1 MSGAY
6 VYGEPALSGTQIS
19 TAGLDARRRRIHFR
33 AWHRGMREMDL
44 ILGQFSDA
52 EIGRLSDGELDQLE
66 ALMEEPDRDIFMWL
80 TGEAATPAEFDTAL
94 FAKIKAMHT
103 HAGPV
108 NL

>member
-1 MSGAY
+1 M
-6 VYGEPALSGTQIS
+6 SGTQIT

-52 EIGRLSDGELDQLE
+52 RIADLSEAELDE
-66 ALMEEPDRDIFMWL
+66 FETLMEEPDRDIFMWL
-80 TGEAATPAEFDTAL
+80 TGEAETPKEFDTAL
-94 FAKIKAMHT
+94 LARIKAMHT
-103 HAGPV
+103 HDGPV

>member
-1 MSGAY
+1 M
-6 VYGEPALSGTQIS
+6 SGTQIT
-19 TAGLDARRRRIHFR
+19 TAGLDARRRRVHFR

-52 EIGRLSDGELDQLE
+52 EIARLSEADLDALE
-66 ALMEEPDRDIFMWL
+66 TLMEEPDRDIFMWL
-80 TGEAATPAEFDTAL
+80 TGEAETPETFDTPLLAR
-94 FAKIKAMHT
+94 IKAMHT

>member
-1 MSGAY
+1 M
-6 VYGEPALSGTQIS
+6 SGTQIT

-52 EIGRLSDGELDQLE
+52 NIATLPDDELDALE

-80 TGEAATPAEFDTAL
+80 TGEAPTPDAFDTAV
-94 FAKIKAMHT
+94 FHKIKAMHT

>member
-1 MSGAY
+1 M
-6 VYGEPALSGTQIS
+6 SGTQIT

-52 EIGRLSDGELDQLE
+52 AIATLADADLDALE

-80 TGEAATPAEFDTAL
+80 TGEAETPKEFDTPV
-94 FAKIKAMHT
+94 FHKIKAMHT

>member
-1 MSGAY
+1 M
-6 VYGEPALSGTQIS
+6 SGTQIT

-44 ILGQFSDA
+44 ILGQFSGARIAD
-52 EIGRLSDGELDQLE
+52 LSEAELDE
-66 ALMEEPDRDIFMWL
+66 FETLMEEPDRDIFMWL
-80 TGEAATPAEFDTAL
+80 TGEAETPREFDTSLLAR
-94 FAKIKAMHT
+94 IKAMHT

>member
-1 MSGAY
+1 M
-6 VYGEPALSGTQIS
+6 SGTQIT

-52 EIGRLSDGELDQLE
+52 RIADLSEAELDE
-66 ALMEEPDRDIFMWL
+66 FETLMEEPDRDIFMWL
-80 TGEAATPAEFDTAL
+80 TGEAETPREFDTSLLAR
-94 FAKIKAMHT
+94 IKAMHT

>member
-1 MSGAY
+1 
-6 VYGEPALSGTQIS
+6 LSGTQIT

-52 EIGRLSDGELDQLE
+52 RIADLSEAELDE
-66 ALMEEPDRDIFMWL
+66 FETLMAEPDRDIFMWL
-80 TGEAATPAEFDTAL
+80 TGEAETPREFDTSLLAR
-94 FAKIKAMHT
+94 IKAMHT

>member
-1 MSGAY
+1 
-6 VYGEPALSGTQIS
+6 LSGTQIT

-52 EIGRLSDGELDQLE
+52 RIADLSEAELDE
-66 ALMEEPDRDIFMWL
+66 FETLMEEPDRDIFMWL
-80 TGEAATPAEFDTAL
+80 TGEAETPREFDTSLLAR
-94 FAKIKAMHT
+94 IKAMHT

>member
-1 MSGAY
+1 
-6 VYGEPALSGTQIS
+6 LSGTQIT

-52 EIGRLSDGELDQLE
+52 RIADLSEAELDE
-66 ALMEEPDRDIFMWL
+66 FETLMEEPDRDIFMWL
-80 TGEAATPAEFDTAL
+80 TGEAETPKEFDTAL
-94 FAKIKAMHT
+94 LARIKAMHT
-103 HAGPV
+103 HDGPV

>member
-1 MSGAY
+1 M
-6 VYGEPALSGTQIS
+6 SGTQIT

-52 EIGRLSDGELDQLE
+52 RIADLSEAELDE
-66 ALMEEPDRDIFMWL
+66 FETLMEEPDRDIFMWL
-80 TGEAATPAEFDTAL
+80 TGEAETPREFDTSLLAR
-94 FAKIKAMHT
+94 IKAMHT

-108 NL
+108 NR

>member
-1 MSGAY
+1 M
-6 VYGEPALSGTQIS
+6 SGTQIT
-19 TAGLDARRRRIHFR
+19 TAGLDARRRRVHFR

-52 EIGRLSDGELDQLE
+52 AIADLAEAELDQLE

-80 TGEAATPAEFDTAL
+80 TGEAPTPAEFDNAV
-94 FAKIKAMHT
+94 FARIKAMHT